1 MTRSTW
7 VLLLTSTASL
17 MVALDILAVSTALST
32 IRRSLHAD
40 ISELEWTVTAYSLT
54 FAVLLLAASAL
65 GDRFGRRRMFAI
77 GLGTFS
83 AASAGCAVAPDI
95 NWLIAART
103 AQGVGAAL
111 VLPLGLALISATFPP
126 ERRGRALGICG
137 GVTGLTTL
145 AGPLVGGFITQTAS
159 WQWIFWVNVPIGAVT
174 VILVLRYFDESFGSD
189 STVDVPGLLLGT
201 GSVFGIVWALVRVN
215 DTSWRTPDVVAG
227 LAGGLLLALAFLA
240 WERRAAEPLLP
251 LNYFG
256 SRRFTAANAASFCH
270 AVAVLGPVF
279 LMAQF
284 LQTVLGYGPAGAGLR
299 LLPWTATMLAVAPLA
314 GALTDRIGPRAV
326 MVTGLL
332 LAAGGMAITSAMA
345 GPHVAYAHLVGPL
358 TIWGIGNS
366 MVFPASQSAV
376 MAAIP
381 PAAAGKAAGV
391 NSTVREVGG
400 VFGIALLVAVFAHV
414 GGYANS
420 STFATGF
427 AAAIAVCAGIALLGA
442 ILSLGVG
449 TAIVAEPG
457 THVGLPAT

>member
-7 VLLLTSTASL
+7 VLLLTSIASL
-17 MVALDILAVSTALST
+17 MVALDILAVSTALAT

-65 GDRFGRRRMFAI
+65 GDRFGRKRVFAI

-83 AASAGCAVAPDI
+83 VASAGCALAPTI

-103 AQGVGAAL
+103 VQGVGAAL
-111 VLPLGLALISATFPP
+111 VLPLGLALISAAFSP

-145 AGPLVGGFITQTAS
+145 AGPLVGGAITQTAS
-159 WQWIFWVNVPIGAVT
+159 WQWIFWVNVPIGAAG
-174 VILVLRYFDESFGSD
+174 VILVLRHFDESFGPD

-215 DTSWRTPDVVAG
+215 DASWTSPDVVAG
-227 LAGGLLLALAFLA
+227 LAGGALLGVIFLA
-240 WERRAAEPLLP
+240 WERRAKEPLLP
-251 LNYFG
+251 LGYFR
-256 SRRFTAANAASFCH
+256 SRQFAAANAASFCH

-284 LQTVLGYGPAGAGLR
+284 LQTVLHYGPFGAGLR
-299 LLPWTATMLAVAPLA
+299 LLPWTATMMVVAPLA
-314 GALTDRIGPRAV
+314 GTLADRIGPRAV
-326 MVTGLL
+326 MVAGLL
-332 LAAGGMAITSAMA
+332 LSAGAMASTAMMA
-345 GPHVAYAHLVGPL
+345 GPHLAYTHLIVPL

-376 MAAIP
+376 LQAV
-381 PAAAGKAAGV
+381 PADAVGKAAGV

-400 VFGIALLVAVFAHV
+400 VFGIALLVAVFAGT
-414 GGYANS
+414 GGYANPA
-420 STFATGF
+420 TFATGF
-427 AAAIAVCAGIALLGA
+427 AAAIGVCAGIALLGA
-442 ILSLGVG
+442 AFSLSAGPEWSRL
-449 TAIVAEPG
+449 IRNSPVAG
-457 THVGLPAT
+457 